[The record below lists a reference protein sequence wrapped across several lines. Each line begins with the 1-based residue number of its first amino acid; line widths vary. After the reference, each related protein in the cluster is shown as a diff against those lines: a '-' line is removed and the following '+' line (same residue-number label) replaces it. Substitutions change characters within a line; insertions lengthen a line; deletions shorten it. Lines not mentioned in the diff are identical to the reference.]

1 MALYSMKDALNKML
15 EQSQWKDHYLAGK
28 IKLDWEKLMGKT
40 VAKHTNDLIIK
51 DGRLYI
57 YTDVAPLKN
66 ELSYNKQLLI
76 EKINQYLEE
85 NFIREIILC

>member
-15 EQSQWKDHYLAGK
+15 EQSQWKERYLVEK

-51 DGRLYI
+51 DHKLYI

-66 ELSYNKQLLI
+66 ELSYNKPLLI
-76 EKINQYLEE
+76 EKINQHLEE

>member
-15 EQSQWKDHYLAGK
+15 EQSQWKERYLAEK

-40 VAKHTNDLIIK
+40 VSRHTNDLIIK
-51 DGRLYI
+51 DRKLYI

-66 ELSYNKQLLI
+66 ELSYNKPLLI
-76 EKINQYLEE
+76 EKINQHLEE
-85 NFIREIILC
+85 NFIKEIILC

>member
-1 MALYSMKDALNKML
+1 MSLYSIKDALNKML
-15 EQSQWKDHYLAGK
+15 EQSQWKDRYLAEK

-40 VAKHTNDLIIK
+40 VAKHTTDLMIR
-51 DGRLYI
+51 DGKLYI

-66 ELSYNKQLLI
+66 ELSYNKQLLV

-85 NFIREIILC
+85 NFIREIIVS

>member
-15 EQSQWKDHYLAGK
+15 EQSQWKDRYLAGK

>member
-1 MALYSMKDALNKML
+1 MKDALNKML
-15 EQSQWKDHYLAGK
+15 EQSQWKERYLVEK

-51 DGRLYI
+51 DHKLYI

-66 ELSYNKQLLI
+66 ELSYNKPLLI
-76 EKINQYLEE
+76 EKINQHLEE